1 MKRKERGTK
10 YTSSTHASG
19 SGSKKPSATT
29 SKKQS
34 ASGSKKPNGS
44 GSKKKQ
50 VGVWVLMF

>member
-10 YTSSTHASG
+10 YSTHASG
-19 SGSKKPSATT
+19 SGSKKPSATA

-44 GSKKKQ
+44 GSKKKL
-50 VGVWVLMF
+50 VEV